1 MPDFIEPTALAA
13 ERETSREDLTIL
25 DVRSPEEYAKGH
37 VEGAINI
44 PLAELEGRVG
54 DMTLGTEIVSY
65 CNMYH
70 PGSSRGEQAA
80 DVLTRLGFDAKTLL
94 GGFPAWRDAGL
105 PVESE
110 TSGST
115 DHKHD

>member
-1 MPDFIEPTALAA
+1 MPGFVEPEALAA
-13 ERETSREDLTIL
+13 KRLMSREELTVV
-25 DVRSPEEYAKGH
+25 DVRSPEEYAEGH

-44 PLAELEGRVG
+44 PLAELETRVG
-54 DMTLGTEIVSY
+54 GMPLGTEVVPY

-70 PGSSRGEQAA
+70 PSSSRGEQAA
-80 DVLTRLGFDAKTLL
+80 ELLTKLGFDAKTLL

-105 PVESE
+105 PVEYE

-115 DHKHD
+115 DHKDD